1 MSPTIALLLGLVLL
15 FFGGEVLVKGSVALA
30 LRMRISTL
38 VVGMTVVSFA
48 TSAPELFVSLQA
60 VLGGSND
67 IAFGNVIGSN
77 IANITLVLGITALI
91 FRVKI
96 SDQTANLNYP
106 VLLLASLLFGGVMY
120 FFNGIPT
127 WVGFVFLALLLLF
140 TWSLI
145 TRSRK
150 ESLQDTSEVLSEA
163 KNDSLFKS
171 LGFLLAGIVLLK
183 FGADY
188 LVEGTVEIA
197 RMFDVSERVIAVTV
211 VAIGTS
217 IPELATSIVAA
228 LKKEDNLAI
237 GNLIGSNIFN
247 ILAVLGVV
255 ASVKEISIID
265 TAILSFDYV
274 YMIIITFILGLFI
287 YTFSKRQ
294 ISRKEGVI
302 LLLIYISYLYFSIY
316 SFNFWAFIS

>member
-1 MSPTIALLLGLVLL
+1 MSPIIALLLGLVLL

-67 IAFGNVIGSN
+67 IAFGNIIGSN

-91 FRVKI
+91 FRLKI

-106 VLLLASLLFGGVMY
+106 VLLIASLLFGGVMY

-127 WVGFVFLALLLLF
+127 WVGFVFIALLLLF

-150 ESLQDTSEVLSEA
+150 ESLQDTSEVLSEG

-197 RMFDVSERVIAVTV
+197 KMFDVSERVIAVTV

-287 YTFSKRQ
+287 YAFSKRE
-294 ISRKEGVI
+294 ISRTEGA
-302 LLLIYISYLYFSIY
+302 LLLLVYISYLYFSIY
-316 SFNFWAFIS
+316 